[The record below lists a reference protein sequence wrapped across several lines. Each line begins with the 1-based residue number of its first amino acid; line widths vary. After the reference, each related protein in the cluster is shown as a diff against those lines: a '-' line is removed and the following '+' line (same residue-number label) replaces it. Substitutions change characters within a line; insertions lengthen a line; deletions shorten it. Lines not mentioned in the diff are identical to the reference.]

1 MKRIRMVLPKG
12 RMFENV
18 LNLLK
23 ESGISIRTDE
33 RSYRPYVNS
42 EHLEVKLM
50 KAQNIPKLIEIGSHD
65 IGFTGYDWIEETG
78 SDVEELLDTGFDTV
92 SIVSAVPTGINLKS
106 LEKKRRII
114 VASEYENIT
123 KNYLRTKGI
132 TKYIFVRTFGATE
145 VFPPDDA
152 DMIVD
157 NMATGK
163 TLKSNNLKIMDKILS
178 SSTRF
183 IANKHS
189 MNKPFVKS
197 FVSEMLLLFQSVIN
211 GQQRVM
217 LEMNVPRAKFDFIV
231 KRLPCMRSPT
241 VAPLYGEEGF
251 AVKIA
256 VKKDEASKL
265 IPKLKEWGA
274 TDILEYAI
282 RKVTI

>member
-1 MKRIRMVLPKG
+1 MKKIRMVLPKG

-18 LNLLK
+18 LNLLR
-23 ESGISIRTDE
+23 ESGIIVKTDE

-42 EHLEVKLM
+42 DFLEVKLM

-65 IGFTGYDWIEETG
+65 VGFTGYDWIEETG
-78 SDVEELLDTGFDTV
+78 SDVGELLDTRFDTV
-92 SIVSAVPTGINLKS
+92 SIVSAIPLGLRLKS
-106 LEKKRRII
+106 VLSKRRII

-123 KNYLRTKGI
+123 KAYLRKRGI
-132 TKYIFVRTFGATE
+132 TNYIFVRTFGATE
-145 VFPPDDA
+145 VFPPEDA

-163 TLKSNNLKIMDKILS
+163 TIRSNNLKVLDTILK

-183 IANKHS
+183 IANKKS
-189 MNKPFVKS
+189 LKDPFIASKLG
-197 FVSEMLLLFQSVIN
+197 EMILLFESVIN

-217 LEMNVPRAKFDFIV
+217 LEMNVPKSRFDFIV

-251 AVKIA
+251 AIKIA
-256 VKKDEASKL
+256 VKKDEAAKL
-265 IPKLKEWGA
+265 IPKLKKWGA
-274 TDILEYAI
+274 TDILEYSI
-282 RKVTI
+282 RKVII